1 MKIAQY
7 FQQDKFV
14 LAGSGQYSSVRFA
27 IPCITISIFGYILAR
42 HRSVNDLVVLYHGIP
57 QNINTQFITNLKR

>member
-1 MKIAQY
+1 MKIAPY

-42 HRSVNDLVVLYHGIP
+42 HRSVNDWLYYNSIFRICKG
-57 QNINTQFITNLKR
+57 